1 VERIPT
7 DEPKD
12 SVEALTRDL
21 GINAGGLVVG
31 GAIRRAEFMPNT
43 AEEIAAELS
52 ASDIVAAVQMIERA
66 GKTRVS

>member
-1 VERIPT
+1 MERVPT

-31 GAIRRAEFMPNT
+31 GAKRRTELMPNT
-43 AEEIAAELS
+43 AYEIAAELS
-52 ASDIVAAVQMIERA
+52 APDILAAVHKIEQA
-66 GKTRVS
+66 AKTRAS